1 MKDFFEQLLACVFVG
16 IMVLWG
22 LIIHVVM
29 FMAPFAVV
37 YVAYKLLTGGSY

>member
-1 MKDFFEQLLACVFVG
+1 MKDFFETLLASVFVG

-22 LIIHVVM
+22 LIIHVVL

>member
-1 MKDFFEQLLACVFVG
+1 MKDFFEKLLAYVFVG

-22 LIIHVVM
+22 LITHVAM

-37 YVAYKLLTGGSY
+37 YIAYKLLTGGSF

>member
-1 MKDFFEQLLACVFVG
+1 MKDFFEQLLACIFVG

-22 LIIHVVM
+22 LIIHVVL

-37 YVAYKLLTGGSY
+37 YVAYKLLTGSPY

>member
-16 IMVLWG
+16 IMLLWG
-22 LIIHVVM
+22 LITHVVM

-37 YVAYKLLTGGSY
+37 YIAYKLLTGGSF

>member
-1 MKDFFEQLLACVFVG
+1 MKDFFETLLASVFVG

-29 FMAPFAVV
+29 FMTPFAVV